1 MRLER
6 RLGAAAHL
14 RGALQILKL
23 RQLSKVAT
31 QNGNVKAID
40 RLVAESCL
48 YHLANVAFFDPS
60 LTTLRVTEVRKIV
73 EPLLSMSPFP
83 NHSSLA
89 NCPVLVV
96 PGEMYFLVLEASQ
109 LSHCTPLASE
119 DRTKALQLMTA
130 LDDLEPQHCAIPEA
144 VAGDI
149 KVMYDSAHLWALAA
163 KTLLFQ
169 LLHPHTPHTHHTVQ
183 MYVAYAMSILRTG
196 VMGQPCKQFFCWPL
210 LILSSVL
217 QYADDIAFLH
227 SELRV
232 AWEMSSC
239 GNVLVVLHVFEAITR
254 RRMAGENVDSLGF
267 LKNVQGGMCGTG
279 INGIDDRVF
288 EMV

>member
-23 RQLSKVAT
+23 RQLSNVAT
-31 QNGNVKAID
+31 QNLNVKAID

-48 YHLANVAFFDPS
+48 YHLANVAFFDRN
-60 LTTLRVTEVRKIV
+60 LTTLRVTEVRKIL

-109 LSHCTPLASE
+109 LSHCTSLTSE
-119 DRTKALQLMTA
+119 DRTKALQLMIA
-130 LDDLEPQHCAIPEA
+130 LDDLQPQQCAISEA
-144 VAGDI
+144 VDSDA
-149 KVMYDSAHLWALAA
+149 KMMYDSAHLWMLAA
-163 KTLLFQ
+163 KALLFQ
-169 LLHPHTPHTHHTVQ
+169 LLNPYTAHTHHTVQ
-183 MYVAYAMSILRTG
+183 MYVAHTMSILRTG

-217 QYADDIAFLH
+217 HYPDDIAFVH
-227 SELRV
+227 SELQV

-239 GNVLVVLHVFEAITR
+239 GNVLVVLRVFEAISR
-254 RRMAGENVDSLGF
+254 RRMAGEKVDSLGF
-267 LKNVQGGMCGTG
+267 MRNVQKSMCGSG
-279 INGIDDRVF
+279 INDIDDRVT